1 MYYTIT
7 NSRLKLDMSNKGSIK
22 KPSFQKL
29 SIARNYD
36 KVRGMT
42 KKNKKKNQL
51 TYAKKKP
58 VYLDNDI
65 SSTKHFNV
73 SVRKLDKTSL
83 SPIGGES
90 MLCIYT

>member
-51 TYAKKKP
+51 TYAKKNQ
-58 VYLDNDI
+58 YIWIMIFLALNI
-65 SSTKHFNV
+65 S
-73 SVRKLDKTSL
+73 
-83 SPIGGES
+83 
-90 MLCIYT
+90 MYQ

>member
-42 KKNKKKNQL
+42 KKKKQQNNLPMEKRNQYIWIMVFL
-51 TYAKKKP
+51 A
-58 VYLDNDI
+58 LNI
-65 SSTKHFNV
+65 S
-73 SVRKLDKTSL
+73 
-83 SPIGGES
+83 
-90 MLCIYT
+90 MYQ

>member
-42 KKNKKKNQL
+42 KKKKTNNLPMEKKNQYIWIMIFL
-51 TYAKKKP
+51 A
-58 VYLDNDI
+58 LNI
-65 SSTKHFNV
+65 S
-73 SVRKLDKTSL
+73 
-83 SPIGGES
+83 
-90 MLCIYT
+90 MYQ

>member
-29 SIARNYD
+29 STARNYD

-42 KKNKKKNQL
+42 KKKKKPTKQL
-51 TYAKKKP
+51 TYGKKK
-58 VYLDNDI
+58 I
-65 SSTKHFNV
+65 SIS
-73 SVRKLDKTSL
+73 
-83 SPIGGES
+83 G
-90 MLCIYT
+90 

>member
-36 KVRGMT
+36 KVWGMT
-42 KKNKKKNQL
+42 KKKKQQL
-51 TYAKKKP
+51 TYGKKKS

-90 MLCIYT
+90 MLCIFT

>member
-42 KKNKKKNQL
+42 KKKKKKNNLPMQ
-51 TYAKKKP
+51 KKNQ
-58 VYLDNDI
+58 YIWIMIFLALNI
-65 SSTKHFNV
+65 S
-73 SVRKLDKTSL
+73 
-83 SPIGGES
+83 
-90 MLCIYT
+90 MYQ

>member
-29 SIARNYD
+29 STARNYD

-42 KKNKKKNQL
+42 KKKNNKTTYLWKKE
-51 TYAKKKP
+51 
-58 VYLDNDI
+58 I
-65 SSTKHFNV
+65 SIS
-73 SVRKLDKTSL
+73 
-83 SPIGGES
+83 G
-90 MLCIYT
+90 